1 MLLGYLGPAGGRC
14 ATPASQLPLVAIR
27 PQQHDGRM
35 QRDERRACPAYP
47 NCYFNRLA
55 CSDYYQSKLA
65 LEWRQWLTERL
76 TAEYFYDRTFYQVQV
91 T

>member
-1 MLLGYLGPAGGRC
+1 MHF
-14 ATPASQLPLVAIR
+14 T
-27 PQQHDGRM
+27 
-35 QRDERRACPAYP
+35 
-47 NCYFNRLA
+47 

-91 T
+91 RLEPGVSMVTSLLIWLDLTGLHSATI

>member
-1 MLLGYLGPAGGRC
+1 M
-14 ATPASQLPLVAIR
+14 
-27 PQQHDGRM
+27 
-35 QRDERRACPAYP
+35 
-47 NCYFNRLA
+47 A

-91 T
+91 TRLGACLHGWWGLPQQCASCALLNQARPAAAMSTQRTLA